1 MTNDARD
8 LKVEVHLD
16 SLTQSAKGAVFGEV
30 SVAVDNDHFPEQEW
44 NDFIVVVLGWW
55 SGRCAALLR
64 GAQQEELW
72 FMDGPLLM
80 NMGRLP
86 DDLWSVHFLQLRA
99 APGPS
104 MVRIAPF
111 PGMPD
116 GVCIHPLSFVRSLTN
131 SGYAVLQ
138 ECARR
143 GWATPEVDRLKRE
156 NSALRS
162 LCGP

>member
-1 MTNDARD
+1 
-8 LKVEVHLD
+8 
-16 SLTQSAKGAVFGEV
+16 
-30 SVAVDNDHFPEQEW
+30 
-44 NDFIVVVLGWW
+44 
-55 SGRCAALLR
+55 
-64 GAQQEELW
+64 
-72 FMDGPLLM
+72 MDGPLLM
-80 NMGRLP
+80 NMERLP

-104 MVRIAPF
+104 MVRMEPS

-116 GVCIHPLSFVRSLTN
+116 GVCIQPLSFVRSLTD

-143 GWATPEVDRLKRE
+143 GWATTEVDQLKRA